1 MDEPWKLKRR
11 YSRNWAGLHG
21 VAYLG
26 IFVLANVRLNQDF
39 RFTVAQMN
47 MYELTTRSY
56 RNVAN
61 RAYTDNERSD
71 TDKMIPMAGNFMDIV
86 KLKNSLGCYGDEWAD
101 TIKFGGETEMK
112 RVVEATN
119 KTIWAV
125 KAMAFADEL
134 TEKQTNV
141 TTDPMSV
148 CSCVD
153 DMYYHWVNTS
163 VSAIVKDKVL
173 FPTAIAAE
181 GTDYE
186 TNDDGEFKKLE
197 GGANDMEAKAR
208 FANLV
213 MWRGDGAG
221 NTVEIDYCFGE
232 PEPNTCQTKD
242 KNGKG
247 KDNAWAEKLVQTC
260 VRSGVPVF
268 TFEHKG
274 AVESEEWIFEGQL
287 FFVIHGLS
295 AILRALI
302 IDCPSDDEGKKF
314 GWYRAML
321 ILIPLPQFVL
331 VWYSWIRIWN
341 NVVPFDDGRWLAV
354 NNYLTVMSGVVT
366 VLGAVVSWGCAYMPW
381 RGHKVADESMATKE
395 KTTYCTSL
403 SSFMFHVDTSV
414 AQIIALQLYVD
425 LPLIVGFVRVG
436 LGIVTQAG
444 NQEVVNVQMTTAIV
458 LVVGLIA
465 HLTNIVR
472 RIENM
477 ISCEVDDTLLAEL
490 QSDKCDN
497 YNLQKLKEITP
508 GSFSNPEEEELVAG
522 KNYYTSI
529 ARTAALKVSV
539 VLESCRWYRITS
551 CAVIVLAGLLIY
563 MQTRESI
570 ISSSLLI
577 EHGEFQ
583 LYLFCIFI
591 VVVYAG
597 YEGIWEATER
607 FHEQYSEGTNW
618 REFSLLLFLVIF
630 NWNFMSYRNTAHAV
644 HDMLYTTK

>member
-1 MDEPWKLKRR
+1 MDEPWIMKRR
-11 YSRNWAGLHG
+11 YSRYWSVLHG
-21 VAYLG
+21 LAYLG
-26 IFVLANVRLNQDF
+26 ILVLAATRHGQDF

-61 RAYTDNERSD
+61 RAYTDSERSKAD
-71 TDKMIPMAGNFMDIV
+71 EMIPMTGNFMDIV
-86 KLKNSLGCYGDEWAD
+86 KLKNSLGCYGDVWAD
-101 TIKFGGETEMK
+101 TIDWGGGSQYDDAVTET
-112 RVVEATN
+112 
-119 KTIWAV
+119 V
-125 KAMAFADEL
+125 KAAWAGKAMEFADLL

-173 FPTAIAAE
+173 FPVGIAAE

-186 TNDDGEFKKLE
+186 TNANGEFKRLAS
-197 GGANDMEAKAR
+197 GANDLEAKAR

-213 MWRGDGAG
+213 MWRGNGLADDAEK
-221 NTVEIDYCFGE
+221 TVTIDYCFGE
-232 PEPNTCQTKD
+232 LATCKKKD
-242 KNGKG
+242 TDDKG
-247 KDNAWAEKLVQTC
+247 NPWAEKLVQTC

-295 AILRALI
+295 AILRALLM
-302 IDCPSDDEGKKF
+302 DCPSENDGKKS
-314 GWYRAML
+314 GWFRVML
-321 ILIPLPQFVL
+321 VLIPLLQFVI
-331 VWYSWIRIWN
+331 VWFSWIRIWD
-341 NVVPFDDGRWLAV
+341 NVVPFDDGNWLILI
-354 NNYLTVMSGVVT
+354 YILTGVAWFVT
-366 VLGAVVSWGCAYMPW
+366 VVGAIASWVCAAFWEVKANSPVTCFRSYM
-381 RGHKVADESMATKE
+381 
-395 KTTYCTSL
+395 
-403 SSFMFHVDTSV
+403 FMEDTSV

-436 LGIVTQAG
+436 LGIATQAG

-490 QSDKCDN
+490 QSAECDN
-497 YNLQKLKEITP
+497 YKLRLLE
-508 GSFSNPEEEELVAG
+508 NVD
-522 KNYYTSI
+522 KN
-529 ARTAALKVSV
+529 AEVGDFGERERKALHGGNEAKFANKTAALKVSV

-563 MQTRESI
+563 TQTRESI
-570 ISSSLLI
+570 MSSSLLI

-618 REFSLLLFLVIF
+618 REFSLLLFLLIF
-630 NWNFMSYRNTAHAV
+630 NWNFLSYNSTVHAI
-644 HDMLYTTK
+644 HDILYSPK

>member
-1 MDEPWKLKRR
+1 MEEPWKLKRR
-11 YSRNWAGLHG
+11 YSRYWSVLHG
-21 VAYLG
+21 VAYIVIL
-26 IFVLANVRLNQDF
+26 VLAATRYVKDF

-61 RAYTDNERSD
+61 RAYTDNERSKA
-71 TDKMIPMAGNFMDIV
+71 DKMIPMAGTFMDIV

-101 TIKFGGETEMK
+101 TIKLTQIENVVTETDK
-112 RVVEATN
+112 AD
-119 KTIWAV
+119 WAV
-125 KAMAFADEL
+125 KAMDFANIL
-134 TEKQTNV
+134 TAKQTNV

-153 DMYYHWVNTS
+153 DMYYHWVSAS
-163 VSAIVKDKVL
+163 VSTIVKDRAL
-173 FPTAIAAE
+173 FPVAIAAAN
-181 GTDYE
+181 TDYE
-186 TNDDGEFKKLE
+186 TEDDGQFKKLA
-197 GGANDMEAKAR
+197 GGANDLEAKAR

-213 MWRGDGAG
+213 MWRGDGQAQSADREV
-221 NTVEIDYCFGE
+221 TIDYCFGE
-232 PEPNTCQTKD
+232 PATCQTKD
-242 KNGKG
+242 KNDKGKG
-247 KDNAWAEKLVQTC
+247 NAWAEKLVQTC

-274 AVESEEWIFEGQL
+274 AVESEEWILEGQL

-314 GWYRAML
+314 GWYRVML
-321 ILIPLPQFVL
+321 ILIPVLQFAITV
-331 VWYSWIRIWN
+331 YTWIRIWYS
-341 NVVPFDDGRWLAV
+341 VAPFDDGSWLDV
-354 NNYLTVMSGVVT
+354 IYILTVVTWIVT
-366 VLGAVVSWGCAYMPW
+366 VIGAVVSWCCAANPLVQKPPTE
-381 RGHKVADESMATKE
+381 GEVA
-395 KTTYCTSL
+395 KTTYCTSF

-490 QSDKCDN
+490 QSAECDN
-497 YNLQKLKEITP
+497 YNLQALEYKDDRQNQP
-508 GSFSNPEEEELVAG
+508 GHIGPINPQYANDVQ
-522 KNYYTSI
+522 KN
-529 ARTAALKVSV
+529 TAALKVSV

-570 ISSSLLI
+570 ISSGLLI

-618 REFSLLLFLVIF
+618 REFSLLLFLLIF
-630 NWNFMSYRNTAHAV
+630 NWNFMSYHSTVHAI
-644 HDMLYTTK
+644 HDMLYSK